1 MAIKQL
7 SIFVENKKGSL
18 VEIYE
23 TLSHAQVDIRAM
35 SIADTQ
41 DFGILRL
48 IVSDSEKA
56 AEALKQA
63 HCIVSVT
70 DVIGVAIND
79 QAGSLAKV
87 VRLLTDNDV
96 NIEYMYAFITVSK
109 QYAYVVFRVADN
121 DAATDLLRSN
131 GVQMVTEED
140 IKNL

>member
-1 MAIKQL
+1 MSIKQL

-48 IVSDSEKA
+48 IVSDADKA
-56 AEALKQA
+56 AAALQQA

-96 NIEYMYAFITVSK
+96 NIEYMY
-109 QYAYVVFRVADN
+109 VVI
-121 DAATDLLRSN
+121 S
-131 GVQMVTEED
+131 G
-140 IKNL
+140 

>member
-48 IVSDSEKA
+48 IVSDADKA
-56 AEALKQA
+56 SEALKQA
-63 HCIVSVT
+63 NCIVSVT
-70 DVIGVAIND
+70 DVIGVAITD

-109 QYAYVVFRVADN
+109 QFAYVVFRVADN
-121 DAATDLLRSN
+121 DAATSLLEAN
-131 GVQMVTEED
+131 GVKMVTEED
-140 IKNL
+140 IINL

>member
-48 IVSDSEKA
+48 IVSDADKA
-56 AEALKQA
+56 AEALKQSN
-63 HCIVSVT
+63 CIVSVT

-121 DAATDLLRSN
+121 DAATELLCAN
-131 GVQMVTEED
+131 DVKIVTEED

>member
-48 IVSDSEKA
+48 IVSDADKA

-63 HCIVSVT
+63 NCIVSVT

-121 DAATDLLRSN
+121 DAATTLLEEN
-131 GVQMVTEED
+131 GVKMVTEDD
-140 IKNL
+140 IRNL

>member
-1 MAIKQL
+1 MAIKEL

-23 TLSHAQVDIRAM
+23 TLSHAEVDIRAM
-35 SIADTQ
+35 SISDTQ

-48 IVSDSEKA
+48 IVSDVPKA

-70 DVIGVAIND
+70 EVIGVAISD
-79 QAGSLAKV
+79 KAGSLAKV
-87 VRLLTDNDV
+87 VRLLTDNDI

-109 QYAYVVFRVADN
+109 QFAYVVFRVADN
-121 DAATDLLRSN
+121 NAATKILEAN
-131 GVQMVTEED
+131 GVTLVTEED
-140 IKNL
+140 IENL

>member
-48 IVSDSEKA
+48 IVSDADKA

-63 HCIVSVT
+63 NCIVSVT
-70 DVIGVAIND
+70 DVIGVAVSD

-109 QYAYVVFRVADN
+109 QYAYVVFRVAEN
-121 DAATDLLRSN
+121 DAATTLLEAN
-131 GVQMVTEED
+131 GVKMVTEDD
-140 IKNL
+140 IRNL

>member
-23 TLSHAQVDIRAM
+23 TLSHADVDIRAM

-48 IVSDSEKA
+48 IVSDTDKA
-56 AEALKQA
+56 AAALKQA
-63 HCIVSVT
+63 NCIVSVT
-70 DVIGVAIND
+70 DVIGVAID
-79 QAGSLAKV
+79 DKAGSLAKV
-87 VRLLTDNDV
+87 VRLLTDNEV

-109 QYAYVVFRVADN
+109 KYAYVVFRVADN
-121 DAATDLLRSN
+121 EDATRLLKAN
-131 GVQMVTEED
+131 GVEMVTEED
-140 IKNL
+140 IRNL

>member
-48 IVSDSEKA
+48 IVSDAEKA
-56 AEALKQA
+56 ADALKQA

-70 DVIGVAIND
+70 DVIGVAVSD

-109 QYAYVVFRVADN
+109 QFAYVVFRVADN
-121 DAATDLLRSN
+121 DAATALLESN
-131 GVQMVTEED
+131 GVKMVTEED
-140 IKNL
+140 IINL

>member
-23 TLSHAQVDIRAM
+23 TLSNAHVDIRAM

-48 IVSDSEKA
+48 IVSDTDKA
-56 AEALKQA
+56 AEALKKA

-70 DVIGVAIND
+70 DVIGVAID
-79 QAGSLAKV
+79 DTAGSLAKV
-87 VRLLTDNDV
+87 VRLLTDKDV

-109 QYAYVVFRVADN
+109 KFAYVVFRVADN
-121 DAATDLLRSN
+121 EEAVSILSENDIKL
-131 GVQMVTEED
+131 VTEED

>member
-23 TLSHAQVDIRAM
+23 TLSRAQVDIRAM

-48 IVSDSEKA
+48 IVSDVEKA
-56 AEALKQA
+56 SEALKQA
-63 HCIVSVT
+63 NCIVSVT
-70 DVIGVAIND
+70 DVIGVAVTD

-109 QYAYVVFRVADN
+109 QFAYVVFRVADN
-121 DAATDLLRSN
+121 NAATALLEEN
-131 GVQMVTEED
+131 GVTMVTEED
-140 IKNL
+140 IINL

>member
-48 IVSDSEKA
+48 IVSDAEKA

-63 HCIVSVT
+63 NCIVSVT
-70 DVIGVAIND
+70 DVIGVAISD

-96 NIEYMYAFITVSK
+96 NLEYMYAFITVSK
-109 QYAYVVFRVADN
+109 QFAYVVFRVADN
-121 DAATDLLRSN
+121 DAATALLEAN
-131 GVQMVTEED
+131 GIKMVTEED
-140 IKNL
+140 IRNL

>member
-23 TLSHAQVDIRAM
+23 TLSHAEVDIRAM

-48 IVSDSEKA
+48 IVSDTDKA

-63 HCIVSVT
+63 HCIVSAT
-70 DVIGVAIND
+70 DVIGVAISD

-109 QYAYVVFRVADN
+109 QFAYVVFRVADN
-121 DAATDLLRSN
+121 DAATALLEAN
-131 GVQMVTEED
+131 GVKMVTEED
-140 IKNL
+140 IQNL

>member
-1 MAIKQL
+1 MSIKEL

-23 TLSHAQVDIRAM
+23 TLSHAEVDIRAM
-35 SIADTQ
+35 SISDTQ

-48 IVSDSEKA
+48 IVSDAAKA

-70 DVIGVAIND
+70 DVIGVTVSD

-121 DAATDLLRSN
+121 DVATKILESN
-131 GVQMVTEED
+131 GVTLVTEKD
-140 IKNL
+140 IENL

>member
-23 TLSHAQVDIRAM
+23 TLSHAHVDIRAM

-48 IVSDSEKA
+48 IVSDADKA

-63 HCIVSVT
+63 NCIVSVT

-121 DAATDLLRSN
+121 DAATELLCAN
-131 GVQMVTEED
+131 DVKMVTEED

>member
-23 TLSHAQVDIRAM
+23 TLSHAHVDIRAM

-48 IVSDSEKA
+48 IVSDADKA
-56 AEALKQA
+56 AQALKQA
-63 HCIVSVT
+63 NCIVSIT
-70 DVIGVAIND
+70 DVIGVAVTD
-79 QAGSLAKV
+79 RAGSLAKV

-109 QYAYVVFRVADN
+109 QFAYVVFRVADN
-121 DAATDLLRSN
+121 DTATNLLEAN
-131 GVQMVTEED
+131 GIKLVTQQDVEN
-140 IKNL
+140 I

>member
-1 MAIKQL
+1 MSIKEL

-23 TLSHAQVDIRAM
+23 TLSHAEVDIRAM
-35 SIADTQ
+35 SISDTQ

-48 IVSDSEKA
+48 IVSDATKA

-70 DVIGVAIND
+70 DVIGVTVSD

-121 DAATDLLRSN
+121 DVATKILESN
-131 GVQMVTEED
+131 GVTLVTEKD
-140 IKNL
+140 IENL

>member
-18 VEIYE
+18 VEIFE

-48 IVSDSEKA
+48 IVSDHHKA
-56 AEALKQA
+56 EEALKQA
-63 HCIVSVT
+63 NCIVSIT
-70 DVIGVAIND
+70 DVIGVAVAD
-79 QAGSLAKV
+79 KAGSLANV
-87 VRLLTDNDV
+87 VRLLTDSDV
-96 NIEYMYAFITVSK
+96 NIEYMYAFITESK

-121 DAATDLLRSN
+121 DAATALLEAN
-131 GVQMVTEED
+131 GVKLVTEED
-140 IKNL
+140 IVNL

>member
-1 MAIKQL
+1 MAIKEL

-23 TLSHAQVDIRAM
+23 TLSHAEVDIRAM
-35 SIADTQ
+35 SISDTQ

-48 IVSDSEKA
+48 IVSDAPKA

-70 DVIGVAIND
+70 EVIGVAISD

-109 QYAYVVFRVADN
+109 QFAYVVFRVADN
-121 DAATDLLRSN
+121 NTATALLEAN
-131 GVQMVTEED
+131 GVKLVTEED
-140 IKNL
+140 IENL

>member
-23 TLSHAQVDIRAM
+23 TLSHAKVDIRAM

-79 QAGSLAKV
+79 RAGSLAKV
-87 VRLLTDNDV
+87 VRILTDNDV

-109 QYAYVVFRVADN
+109 QFAYVVFRVADN
-121 DAATDLLRSN
+121 DMATKLLQDN
-131 GVQMVTEED
+131 GVTMVTEED
-140 IKNL
+140 IQNL